1 MCVFLLCLFFISQD
15 DKTMSLLPPVGGSI
29 SLHNLIQ
36 LQFQHK
42 ILVCEAKSRCQD
54 LHCSE
59 FRIEIIKLNCFSL
72 ELQVQSLS
80 VKIKQAPYVGLI
92 QSRWSCLFQLEK
104 AVDQNLWKCSDKC
117 PVLFLSFNF
126 FLLFNVF
133 VQHS

>member
-1 MCVFLLCLFFISQD
+1 MCVVLPCLFFISQD

-29 SLHNLIQ
+29 SLHKLIQ

-59 FRIEIIKLNCFSL
+59 FRIEIIKYNCFSL

-92 QSRWSCLFQLEK
+92 QSRWSCLF
-104 AVDQNLWKCSDKC
+104 
-117 PVLFLSFNF
+117 
-126 FLLFNVF
+126 
-133 VQHS
+133 